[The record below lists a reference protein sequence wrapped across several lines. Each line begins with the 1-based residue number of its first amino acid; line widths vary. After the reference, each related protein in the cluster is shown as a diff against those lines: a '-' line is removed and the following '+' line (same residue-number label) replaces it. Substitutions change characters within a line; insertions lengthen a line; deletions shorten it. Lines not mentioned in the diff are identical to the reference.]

1 MAESK
6 NTAPMTRKKQD
17 KTPQDLTPQK
27 SSAATFLTYVASTG
41 TSDERFELRY
51 EDENIWMSQKTLAA
65 VYGVEVPNI
74 SYHLRKLF
82 ADMEIDPG
90 TSIKEIL
97 IDVGDGRTFSVK
109 HYNLRTIIAIGFKID
124 NERAVQFRKWA
135 NGIVSQYTIKGW
147 VMDSER
153 FIKGSPLSDR
163 YFEEQL
169 ERIREIRMSE
179 RKFYQ
184 KVTDLYAT
192 AVDYDRTAKTTR
204 EFYAT
209 VQNKM
214 DRAVHGHTA
223 AELIFT
229 RADATKEHMGLTS
242 WGDGPDGKIR
252 KADVAVAK
260 NYLSADELYVME
272 RMVSAFLDFA
282 EAKTL
287 QHVPLTMED
296 WKKRLDKFLLLF
308 DQHVLPYKG
317 DPVSPYKAQLWAE
330 TEFEKYR
337 IVQDKLFLS
346 DYDRYLIELEQA
358 VWERGEGKN
367 PPASDRMEG
376 GDSAD

>member
-1 MAESK
+1 MTK
-6 NTAPMTRKKQD
+6 PGFPMPRKKTKSVSLPSLQN
-17 KTPQDLTPQK
+17 
-27 SSAATFLTYVASTG
+27 SSAATFLTYIASTG
-41 TSDERFELRY
+41 AGDERFELRY

-65 VYGVEVPNI
+65 VYGVEIPNI

-82 ADMEIDPG
+82 SDMEISPE
-90 TSIKEIL
+90 TSVKEFL
-97 IDVGDGRTFSVK
+97 IDVGDGRQFSVK
-109 HYNLRTIIAIGFKID
+109 HYNLQTIVAIGFKID
-124 NERAVQFRKWA
+124 NDRAVQFRKWA

-153 FIKGSPLSDR
+153 FIKGSPLSDK

-192 AVDYDRTAKTTR
+192 AVDYDRTARTTR

-214 DRAVHGHTA
+214 HQAVHGHTA
-223 AELIFT
+223 AELIYT
-229 RADATKEHMGLTS
+229 RADAGKEHMGLTS

-252 KADVAVAK
+252 KADVSVAK

-282 EAKTL
+282 ETKTR

-296 WKKRLDKFLLLF
+296 WKKRLDKFLQLF
-308 DQHVLPYKG
+308 DQHPLPYEG

-337 IVQDKLFLS
+337 IVQDKFFLS
-346 DYDRYLIELEQA
+346 DYDRYLMELEQA
-358 VWERGEGKN
+358 VQEHGKEDNPTSGGRQDGEPG
-367 PPASDRMEG
+367 AG
-376 GDSAD
+376 

>member
-1 MAESK
+1 MTK
-6 NTAPMTRKKQD
+6 PGFPMPRKKTESVSLPSLQN
-17 KTPQDLTPQK
+17 
-27 SSAATFLTYVASTG
+27 SSAATFLTYIASTG
-41 TSDERFELRY
+41 AGDERFELRY

-82 ADMEIDPG
+82 SDMEISPE
-90 TSIKEIL
+90 TSVKEFL
-97 IDVGDGRTFSVK
+97 IDVGDGRQFSVK
-109 HYNLRTIIAIGFKID
+109 HYNLQTIVAIGFKID
-124 NERAVQFRKWA
+124 NDRAVQFRKWA

-153 FIKGSPLSDR
+153 FIKGSPLSDK

-192 AVDYDRTAKTTR
+192 AVDYDRSARTTR

-214 DRAVHGHTA
+214 HQAVHGHTA
-223 AELIFT
+223 AELIYT
-229 RADATKEHMGLTS
+229 RADAGKEHMGLTS

-252 KADVAVAK
+252 KADVSVAK
-260 NYLSADELYVME
+260 NYLSEDELYVME

-282 EAKTL
+282 ETKTR

-296 WKKRLDKFLLLF
+296 WKKRLDKFLQLF
-308 DQHVLPYKG
+308 DQHPLPYEG

-337 IVQDKLFLS
+337 IVQDKIFLS
-346 DYDRYLIELEQA
+346 DYDRYLMELEQA
-358 VWERGEGKN
+358 VQEHGKEDNPTSGGRQDGEPG
-367 PPASDRMEG
+367 AG
-376 GDSAD
+376 

>member
-1 MAESK
+1 MTK
-6 NTAPMTRKKQD
+6 PGFPMPRKKTESVSLPSLQN
-17 KTPQDLTPQK
+17 
-27 SSAATFLTYVASTG
+27 SSAATFLTYIASTG
-41 TSDERFELRY
+41 AGDERFELRY

-82 ADMEIDPG
+82 SDMEISPE
-90 TSIKEIL
+90 TSVKEFL
-97 IDVGDGRTFSVK
+97 IDVGDGRQFSVK
-109 HYNLRTIIAIGFKID
+109 HYNLQTIVAIGFKID
-124 NERAVQFRKWA
+124 NDRAVQFRKWA

-153 FIKGSPLSDR
+153 FIKGSPLSDK

-192 AVDYDRTAKTTR
+192 AVDYDRSARTTR

-214 DRAVHGHTA
+214 HQAVHGHTA
-223 AELIFT
+223 AELIYT
-229 RADATKEHMGLTS
+229 RADAGKEHMGLTS

-252 KADVAVAK
+252 KADVSVAK
-260 NYLSADELYVME
+260 NYLSEDELYVME

-282 EAKTL
+282 ETKTRGLEKASRQVPATLRPAPPPVRRRPGLPL
-287 QHVPLTMED
+287 QGPIVGRDGVREIPD
-296 WKKRLDKFLLLF
+296 CPGQDFPKRLR
-308 DQHVLPYKG
+308 P
-317 DPVSPYKAQLWAE
+317 
-330 TEFEKYR
+330 
-337 IVQDKLFLS
+337 LS
-346 DYDRYLIELEQA
+346 DGIGTGRTGTREGRQPDIRRSAGWRTRCRLISQTA
-358 VWERGEGKN
+358 ATIS
-367 PPASDRMEG
+367 P
-376 GDSAD
+376 

>member
-1 MAESK
+1 
-6 NTAPMTRKKQD
+6 MTRKKQD
-17 KTPQDLTPQK
+17 RESLDLTLQK
-27 SSAATFLTYVASTG
+27 SSTATFLTYIASTG
-41 TSDERFELRY
+41 AGDERFELRY

-82 ADMEIDPG
+82 SDMEISPE
-90 TSIKEIL
+90 TSVKEFL
-97 IDVGDGRTFSVK
+97 IDVGDGRQFSVK
-109 HYNLRTIIAIGFKID
+109 HYNLQTIVAIGFKID
-124 NERAVQFRKWA
+124 NDRAVQFRKWA

-153 FIKGSPLSDR
+153 FIKGAPLSDK

-192 AVDYDRTAKTTR
+192 AVDYDRSARTTR

-214 DRAVHGHTA
+214 HQAVHGHTA
-223 AELIFT
+223 AELIYT
-229 RADATKEHMGLTS
+229 RADAGKEHMGLTS

-252 KADVAVAK
+252 KADVSVAK

-282 EAKTL
+282 ETKTR

-296 WKKRLDKFLLLF
+296 WKKRLDKFLQLF
-308 DQHVLPYKG
+308 DQHPLPYEG

-337 IVQDKLFLS
+337 IVQDKFFLS
-346 DYDRYLIELEQA
+346 DYDRYLMELEQA
-358 VWERGEGKN
+358 VQEHGKEDNPTSGGRQDGEPG
-367 PPASDRMEG
+367 AG
-376 GDSAD
+376 